1 MFKRV
6 GVGAG
11 ALTVAAL
18 VASSTA
24 SAAIDVTEITAEI
37 ASGAPA
43 VAAIGGAVLLFL
55 GGVKLWK
62 LVRRAM

>member
-1 MFKRV
+1 MFAKRV
-6 GVGAG
+6 GLGG
-11 ALTVAAL
+11 LALAAV

-24 SAAIDVTEITAEI
+24 SAAIDVSTVVTQ
-37 ASGAPA
+37 
-43 VAAIGGAVLLFL
+43 IGEALVPVGLIGLAVLTAL